1 MKPRVI
7 YLAPFV
13 PYRNI
18 PHAGGQFLYHFLCRL
33 SASVHAT
40 IVVPGSETNRAAL
53 AEEVAPGDIHLV
65 AIRPRPRHRIGF
77 LPRLLAN
84 TAAGVTPGWQV
95 LRGFREDPWVWER
108 VAASDLVELQWAWYL
123 PFVEDVRRAAGTV
136 PVTAFE
142 HDVLTESLAR
152 RARGG
157 AAHERTLGWVAAAQ
171 ARRRE
176 PALLN
181 RCDTVFT
188 FSARDR
194 GTLQG
199 MGVRT
204 PIEVVDPLVPTET
217 PGPSERRD
225 PVVLFVGA
233 MSRPENHEGALW
245 LARDV
250 WPTVARACPGAR
262 LVLAGANPPPALER
276 LAGAGVEVTGFVDDL
291 DPLYQQAA
299 VFAAPNLTGAGVK
312 FKVFDAMRHGLPVVA
327 TPIAAE
333 GIASGPG
340 SPGFAVI
347 TADPLETAEALT
359 RLLTSPEQAQ
369 AIGEAG
375 REWVDAHYD
384 FAGGVDRVL
393 AVYRRLIAEAAGRP
407 SPPPAAED
415 AAERTPGDA

>member
-1 MKPRVI
+1 MYELLR
-7 YLAPFV
+7 
-13 PYRNI
+13 
-18 PHAGGQFLYHFLCRL
+18 RL
-33 SASVHAT
+33 SDSVEAT
-40 IVVPGSETNRAAL
+40 IVAPGSETNHAAM
-53 AEEVAPGDIHLV
+53 AEDVAPGEIHLV
-65 AIRPRPRHRIGF
+65 PIRPRPRHRIGF

-95 LRGFREDPWVWER
+95 LRGFRRDPWVWER
-108 VAASDLVELQWAWYL
+108 VAASDLVELQWTWYL
-123 PFVEDVRRAAGTV
+123 PFVEDIRRVAGAV

-142 HDVLTESLAR
+142 YDVLTESLFR

-181 RCDTVFT
+181 RCNAVFT
-188 FSARDR
+188 LSARDR
-194 GTLQG
+194 ETLQG

-204 PIEVVDPLVPTET
+204 PIEVIDPLVLRDAPR
-217 PGPSERRD
+217 PSERRE

-233 MSRPENHEGALW
+233 MSRPENHQGALW
-245 LARDV
+245 LAREV
-250 WPTVARACPGAR
+250 WPAVARACPGAR
-262 LVLAGANPPPALER
+262 LILAGADPPPALER

-299 VFAAPNLTGAGVK
+299 VFASPNLTGAGVK
-312 FKVFDAMRHGLPVVA
+312 FKVLEALRHGLPVVA

-333 GIASGPG
+333 GIAGGPE
-340 SPGFAVI
+340 SPGFAAI
-347 TADPLETAEALT
+347 TADPSETADALT

-369 AIGEAG
+369 AIGDAG

-393 AVYRRLIAEAAGRP
+393 AVYRRLIAEAAGP
-407 SPPPAAED
+407 SSAPSAAED
-415 AAERTPGDA
+415 AAEGATGDP